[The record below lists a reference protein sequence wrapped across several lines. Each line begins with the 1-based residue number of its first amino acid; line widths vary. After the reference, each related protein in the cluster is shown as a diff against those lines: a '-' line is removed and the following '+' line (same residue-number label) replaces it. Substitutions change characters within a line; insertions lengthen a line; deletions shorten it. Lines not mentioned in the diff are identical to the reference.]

1 MTRHSIVHTPERP
14 CRRKGRKGRLWV
26 WVLYIFSYFPIVIIH
41 SYKRGGPTGSTASD
55 LWPLASASES
65 SQRLLSRSTSS
76 ASHCMPP
83 RKSVSK
89 PLPGPATPSKRTELV
104 AVGSRQVQVKH
115 PTRLDENGLLP
126 STARALVLRNGKQGA
141 MGTGELM
148 SLRKPIGREKLEL
161 LGGKL
166 FSHGIKLIEYPAFSL
181 KRGPPRTVDQECPC
195 RSVQH

>member
-1 MTRHSIVHTPERP
+1 
-14 CRRKGRKGRLWV
+14 
-26 WVLYIFSYFPIVIIH
+26 
-41 SYKRGGPTGSTASD
+41 
-55 LWPLASASES
+55 
-65 SQRLLSRSTSS
+65 
-76 ASHCMPP
+76 MPP

-89 PLPGPATPSKRTELV
+89 PLPGPATPSRRELV

-115 PTRLDENGLLP
+115 LTRLDENGLLP

-166 FSHGIKLIEYPAFSL
+166 FSHGVKLIEYPAFSL

-195 RSVQH
+195 RPVQH